1 MAWSRGT
8 RHSPAVAEGT
18 VVGIDFDP
26 AKIVLIAGE

>member
-1 MAWSRGT
+1 MAWSRDI

-26 AKIVLIAGE
+26 AKIVLIAGD